1 MLRYIAS
8 RFVVALPVVLLVIL
22 ITFTLG
28 YYAPG
33 DPIALIYN
41 ENITNMTP
49 DDLERLHRQYG
60 LDRPYLVQYFDYMS
74 KVLRGDLGTSIATK
88 QPVLDMIRIALPIT
102 LQLGLAAAVLLI
114 VLGIPLGV
122 LAALRHNTWLDYT
135 IVSSSLFLRTIPIFV
150 LAPMLMIFFVLQLGI
165 LDVPLGWN
173 GLLDSRVILP
183 IVLLAAGPLADVVRQ
198 TRVAVLEVL
207 GQDYV
212 NAARAKGLKTHMI
225 VTRHIM
231 RNALIPIVTSLG
243 LIVNGLIHGSVF
255 LDRVF
260 SLPGFG
266 SIVVNGI
273 QLLDFPVILGTTI
286 FGALLV
292 IGANILVD
300 LIYPYIDP
308 RVKLD

>member
-1 MLRYIAS
+1 MLGYIAN
-8 RFVVALPVVLLVIL
+8 RLVVTVPVILLVIL

-28 YYAPG
+28 FYAPG

-41 ENITNMTP
+41 ENLTNMTP
-49 DDLERLHRQYG
+49 DDLVRLHHQYG
-60 LDRPYLVQYFDYMS
+60 LDRPYWVQYADYMG
-74 KVLRGDLGTSIATK
+74 KVVRGDLGTSIATR
-88 QPVLDMIRIALPIT
+88 QPVLEMIRVALPIT
-102 LQLGLAAAVLLI
+102 LQLGLAAGLLLI
-114 VLGIPLGV
+114 GLGIPLGV
-122 LAALRHNTWLDYT
+122 LAALRHNTWLDYS

-150 LAPMLMIFFVLQLGI
+150 LAPMLMILFVLQLGI
-165 LDVPLGWN
+165 LDVPLGWQ
-173 GLLDSRVILP
+173 GLLDQRVILP
-183 IVLLAAGPLADVVRQ
+183 IILLAAGPLADVVRQ

-207 GQDYV
+207 SQDYIA
-212 NAARAKGLKTHMI
+212 AARAKGLKTHMI

-286 FGALLV
+286 FSALLV
-292 IGANILVD
+292 IAANIAVD
-300 LIYPYIDP
+300 LIYPFIDP
-308 RVKLD
+308 RVRLD

>member
-1 MLRYIAS
+1 MLRYIS
-8 RFVVALPVVLLVIL
+8 NRLLVTIPVVLLVIL

-28 YYAPG
+28 FYAPG
-33 DPIALIYN
+33 DPIVLIYN
-41 ENITNMTP
+41 ENLTNMTP
-49 DDLERLHRQYG
+49 EDLARLRQQHG
-60 LDRPYLVQYFDYMS
+60 LDRPYWVQYVDYMG
-74 KVLRGDLGTSIATK
+74 KIVRGDLGKSIATR
-88 QPVLDMIRIALPIT
+88 QPVLDMIRVGLPIT
-102 LQLGLAAAVLLI
+102 LQLGLAAGLLL
-114 VLGIPLGV
+114 VVVGIPLGV
-122 LAALRHNTWLDYT
+122 LAALRHNTWMDYS
-135 IVSSSLFLRTIPIFV
+135 IVSSALFLRTIPIFV
-150 LAPMLMIFFVLQLGI
+150 LAPMLMIAFVLQLGI
-165 LDVPLGWN
+165 LDVPLGWQ
-173 GLLDSRVILP
+173 GLFDQRVILP
-183 IVLLAAGPLADVVRQ
+183 IILLAAGPLADVVRQ

-212 NAARAKGLKTHMI
+212 ATARAKGLKTHMI

-266 SIVVNGI
+266 SIVINSI

-286 FGALLV
+286 FSALLV
-292 IGANILVD
+292 IAANIVVD
-300 LIYPYIDP
+300 LIYPFIDP

>member
-1 MLRYIAS
+1 
-8 RFVVALPVVLLVIL
+8 
-22 ITFTLG
+22 
-28 YYAPG
+28 
-33 DPIALIYN
+33 
-41 ENITNMTP
+41 
-49 DDLERLHRQYG
+49 
-60 LDRPYLVQYFDYMS
+60 
-74 KVLRGDLGTSIATK
+74 
-88 QPVLDMIRIALPIT
+88 
-102 LQLGLAAAVLLI
+102 
-114 VLGIPLGV
+114 
-122 LAALRHNTWLDYT
+122 
-135 IVSSSLFLRTIPIFV
+135 LRTIPIFV

-173 GLLDSRVILP
+173 GLLDQRVILP
-183 IVLLAAGPLADVVRQ
+183 ILLLAAGPLADVVRQ
-198 TRVAVLEVL
+198 TRAAVLEVL
-207 GQDYV
+207 SQDYV

-286 FGALLV
+286 FSALLV
-292 IGANILVD
+292 IGANIAVD

>member
-60 LDRPYLVQYFDYMS
+60 LDRPYWVQYIDYMG

-150 LAPMLMIFFVLQLGI
+150 
-165 LDVPLGWN
+165 
-173 GLLDSRVILP
+173 
-183 IVLLAAGPLADVVRQ
+183 
-198 TRVAVLEVL
+198 
-207 GQDYV
+207 
-212 NAARAKGLKTHMI
+212 
-225 VTRHIM
+225 
-231 RNALIPIVTSLG
+231 
-243 LIVNGLIHGSVF
+243 
-255 LDRVF
+255 
-260 SLPGFG
+260 
-266 SIVVNGI
+266 
-273 QLLDFPVILGTTI
+273 
-286 FGALLV
+286 
-292 IGANILVD
+292 
-300 LIYPYIDP
+300 
-308 RVKLD
+308 